1 MRRQEAKSYLHSSRH
16 ARPDRAS
23 LAFAILFT
31 GISPSLLTAE
41 SFLFNDARKS
51 SNSPMS
57 KCVFVL
63 IWKCTNVFMCVCVYV
78 LMHVCSRVLMYL
90 CAYMLMYVTMYIL
103 MCEYI
108 NLSMFKYVWG
118 LMCWC
123 VLQSYPRHFLP
134 PNFTAF
140 SVRNALEN
148 RHFFKCSK
156 HLFQPRFHLSVSPDC
171 KMCVRVTNTGEK
183 RRMTV
188 IQGYF

>member
-51 SNSPMS
+51 SNCPIC

-63 IWKCTNVFMCVCVYV
+63 ICKCTNVFLCVCVYV
-78 LMHVCSRVLMYL
+78 LIHLCSCVLMYL
-90 CAYMLMYVTMYIL
+90 CAYMLM
-103 MCEYI
+103 CEYI
-108 NLSMFKYVWG
+108 NMSISKYVCVP
-118 LMCWC
+118 MCSTK
-123 VLQSYPRHFLP
+123 L
-134 PNFTAF
+134 FTALSSSKF
-140 SVRNALEN
+140 YRFLGRKRSGITL
-148 RHFFKCSK
+148 FFKTSK

-171 KMCVRVTNTGEK
+171 KMCVRVTNTGETQK
-183 RRMTV
+183 
-188 IQGYF
+188 ILG